1 MLLSGSSTANITSTT
16 ATTNTVS
23 HHTDGNSTI
32 VHLYNCY
39 GNTELQ
45 QLLPKLLLADH
56 YIEKKNLFHHKTTLE
71 INYFNIYALYLLYLS
86 SGSFR

>member
-1 MLLSGSSTANITSTT
+1 MLLSGSSATNITSTT
-16 ATTNTVS
+16 APTNTVS
-23 HHTDGNSTI
+23 QHTDGNSTI

-39 GNTELQ
+39 RNTELQ

-56 YIEKKNLFHHKTTLE
+56 YTEKENLFHYKTTLE
-71 INYFNIYALYLLYLS
+71 INYLNIYALYLS